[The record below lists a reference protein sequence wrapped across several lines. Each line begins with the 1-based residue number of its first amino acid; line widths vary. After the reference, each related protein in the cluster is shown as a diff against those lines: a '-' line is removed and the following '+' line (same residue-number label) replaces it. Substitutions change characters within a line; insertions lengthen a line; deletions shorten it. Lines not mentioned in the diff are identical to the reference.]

1 MIRKPLIG
9 AIGVVAALGAG
20 GAAWASAA
28 TTSAAAGASAATAD
42 PAQAVVAVTGGGP
55 GHGHGHRSLASRAD
69 HATFEVKV
77 KGTWVTYT
85 VDRGKVGAVSATS
98 ITINRPDGQSV
109 TETINGSTKYRGVS
123 GETAIQTGRAAIVVS
138 VNGAATRISQ
148 SSGPKPATPGTG
160 SPSTSGTAAGVAA

>member
-1 MIRKPLIG
+1 MIRRSLIG
-9 AIGVVAALGAG
+9 AIGAVAALGVG
-20 GAAWASAA
+20 GGAWASAA
-28 TTSAAAGASAATAD
+28 TTSGAAGAGGSAATAD
-42 PAQAVVAVTGGGP
+42 PAQAVVAVTGG

-77 KGTWVTYT
+77 KGAWVTYT
-85 VDRGKVGAVSATS
+85 IDRGKVGTVSATS

-138 VNGAATRISQ
+138 VNGTATRISQ
-148 SSGPKPATPGTG
+148 SSAPRPATPSTG